1 MYRPKKNSGLENAMA
16 SNSPAGYSGTQ
27 ILLHWLIAALVLFQV
42 FFGDG
47 IEHAYHA
54 LLKGKEA
61 NPSDVLD
68 ANIHLYV
75 GFAVLALA
83 VLRVIMRWT
92 RGVPGAPAGQN
103 AIKLWIAGATQFI
116 LYAIIFVMPV
126 SGAMAWFLGYATVGE
141 LHSYGKWLII
151 AAVLVH
157 LAGAL
162 MQHYVAKTNVL
173 VRMMKPEARHV
184 S

>member
-1 MYRPKKNSGLENAMA
+1 MA

-27 ILLHWLIAALVLFQV
+27 ILLHWLIAALILFQV
-42 FFGDG
+42 SFGDG
-47 IEHAYHA
+47 MEHAYHA
-54 LLKGKEA
+54 VLKGKEA
-61 NPSDVLD
+61 NPSDVLE
-68 ANIHLYV
+68 ANIHVYV

-83 VLRVIMRWT
+83 VLRVIIRWT
-92 RGVPGAPAGQN
+92 RGVPGASAGQSG
-103 AIKLWIAGATQFI
+103 IKLWIAAATQFI
-116 LYAIIFVMPV
+116 LYAIIFAMPV
-126 SGAMAWFLGYATVGE
+126 TGAMAWFLGYATVGE
-141 LHSYGKWLII
+141 LHSYGEWLIY

-157 LAGAL
+157 LAGTL

>member
-1 MYRPKKNSGLENAMA
+1 MA

-47 IEHAYHA
+47 MEHAYHV

-61 NPSDVLD
+61 NPSDVLESD
-68 ANIHLYV
+68 IHVYV

-83 VLRVIMRWT
+83 VLRVIIRWT
-92 RGVPGAPAGQN
+92 RGVPGAPAGQSG
-103 AIKLWIAGATQFI
+103 IKLWIAAATQFI
-116 LYAIIFVMPV
+116 LYAIIFAMPV
-126 SGAMAWFLGYATVGE
+126 TGAMAWFLGYATVGE
-141 LHSYGKWLII
+141 LHSYGEWLIY

>member
-1 MYRPKKNSGLENAMA
+1 MA
-16 SNSPAGYSGTQ
+16 SKSPAGYSGTQ
-27 ILLHWLIAALVLFQV
+27 ILLHWSVAALVLFQV
-42 FFGDG
+42 FFGEG
-47 IEHAYHA
+47 MEHAYHS
-54 LLKGKEA
+54 LLRGKEA
-61 NPSDVLD
+61 NPSDMLE
-68 ANIHLYV
+68 ANIHVYA

-83 VLRVIMRWT
+83 VLRVIIRWT
-92 RGVPGAPAGQN
+92 RGVPGAPAGQSS
-103 AIKLWIAGATQFI
+103 IKLWIAAATQFI

-126 SGAMAWFLGYATVGE
+126 TGAMAWFLGYATVGE
-141 LHSYGKWLII
+141 LHSYGEWLIY

-173 VRMMKPEARHV
+173 VRMMKPEAGRA

>member
-1 MYRPKKNSGLENAMA
+1 MA

-47 IEHAYHA
+47 MEHAYHA

-61 NPSDVLD
+61 NPSDVQE
-68 ANIHLYV
+68 ANIHVYV
-75 GFAVLALA
+75 GFAGLALA
-83 VLRVIMRWT
+83 VLRVIIRWT
-92 RGVPGAPAGQN
+92 RGVPNAPTGQSG
-103 AIKLWIAGATQFI
+103 IKRWIAAATQYI
-116 LYAIIFVMPV
+116 LYAIICVMPV
-126 SGAMAWFLGYATVGE
+126 TGAMAWFLGYATVGE
-141 LHSYGKWLII
+141 LHSYGEWLIY

-173 VRMMKPEARHV
+173 VRMIKPEARHV

>member
-1 MYRPKKNSGLENAMA
+1 MENAMA

-27 ILLHWLIAALVLFQV
+27 ILLHWIIAALVLFQV
-42 FFGDG
+42 FFFGEGMHD
-47 IEHAYHA
+47 AYDA
-54 LLKGKEA
+54 LLRGKEVG
-61 NPSDVLD
+61 PGHMLD
-68 ANIHLYV
+68 ANIHVYV

-83 VLRVIMRWT
+83 VLRVIIRWT
-92 RGVPGAPAGQN
+92 RGVPGAPAGQSG
-103 AIKLWIAGATQFI
+103 IKLWIAAATQFI

-126 SGAMAWFLGYATVGE
+126 TGAMAWFLGYATVWE
-141 LHSYGKWLII
+141 LHSYGEWLII

>member
-1 MYRPKKNSGLENAMA
+1 MENAMA

-27 ILLHWLIAALVLFQV
+27 ILLHWIIAALVLFQV
-42 FFGDG
+42 FFGEGMYD
-47 IEHAYHA
+47 AYDA
-54 LLKGKEA
+54 LLRGKEVS
-61 NPSDVLD
+61 PGHMLD
-68 ANIHLYV
+68 ANIHVYV

-83 VLRVIMRWT
+83 VLRVIIRWT
-92 RGVPGAPAGQN
+92 RGVPGAPAGQSG
-103 AIKLWIAGATQFI
+103 IKLWIAAATQFI

-126 SGAMAWFLGYATVGE
+126 TGAMAWFLGYATVGE
-141 LHSYGKWLII
+141 LHSYGEWLII

>member
-1 MYRPKKNSGLENAMA
+1 MA

-47 IEHAYHA
+47 
-54 LLKGKEA
+54 KGKEA
-61 NPSDVLD
+61 NPSDVQE
-68 ANIHLYV
+68 ANIHVYV

-83 VLRVIMRWT
+83 VLRVIIRWT
-92 RGVPGAPAGQN
+92 RGVPDAPAGQSG
-103 AIKLWIAGATQFI
+103 IKLWIAGATQFI
-116 LYAIIFVMPV
+116 LYAIIFAMPV
-126 SGAMAWFLGYATVGE
+126 TGAMAWFLGYATVGE
-141 LHSYGKWLII
+141 LHTYGEWLIYG
-151 AAVLVH
+151 AVLVH

>member
-1 MYRPKKNSGLENAMA
+1 MA

-47 IEHAYHA
+47 MEHAYHV

-61 NPSDVLD
+61 NPSDVLE
-68 ANIHLYV
+68 ANIHVYV

-83 VLRVIMRWT
+83 VLRVIIRWT
-92 RGVPGAPAGQN
+92 RGVPGAPAGQSG
-103 AIKLWIAGATQFI
+103 IKLWIAAATQFI
-116 LYAIIFVMPV
+116 LYAIIFAMPV
-126 SGAMAWFLGYATVGE
+126 TGAMAWFLGYATVGE
-141 LHSYGKWLII
+141 LHSYGEWLIY

>member
-1 MYRPKKNSGLENAMA
+1 MA

-47 IEHAYHA
+47 MEHAYHA

-61 NPSDVLD
+61 NPSDVLE

-83 VLRVIMRWT
+83 VLRVIIRWT
-92 RGVPGAPAGQN
+92 RGVPGAPAGQSG
-103 AIKLWIAGATQFI
+103 IKLWIAAATQFI

-126 SGAMAWFLGYATVGE
+126 TGAMAWFLGYATSGRTSFVWRVADLCRRARSPCGRFDATLRREDERAGE
-141 LHSYGKWLII
+141 NDE
-151 AAVLVH
+151 
-157 LAGAL
+157 
-162 MQHYVAKTNVL
+162 T
-173 VRMMKPEARHV
+173 
-184 S
+184 

>member
-1 MYRPKKNSGLENAMA
+1 MA
-16 SNSPAGYSGTQ
+16 SNSPAGYSGAQ
-27 ILLHWLIAALVLFQV
+27 ILLHWIIAALVLFQV
-42 FFGDG
+42 FFFGEG
-47 IEHAYHA
+47 MGHAYHA

-61 NPSDVLD
+61 NPSDMLE
-68 ANIHLYV
+68 ANIHVYA

-83 VLRVIMRWT
+83 VLRVIIRWT
-92 RGVPGAPAGQN
+92 RGVPGAPAGQSG
-103 AIKLWIAGATQFI
+103 IKLWIAAATQFI

-126 SGAMAWFLGYATVGE
+126 TGAMAWFLGYATVGE
-141 LHSYGKWLII
+141 LHTYGEWLII

>member
-1 MYRPKKNSGLENAMA
+1 MA

-27 ILLHWLIAALVLFQV
+27 ILLHWLIAALILFQV
-42 FFGDG
+42 FYGDG
-47 IEHAYHA
+47 MEHAYHA

-61 NPSDVLD
+61 NPNDVLE
-68 ANIHLYV
+68 ANIHVYV

-83 VLRVIMRWT
+83 VLRVIIRWT
-92 RGVPGAPAGQN
+92 RGVPGAPAGQSG
-103 AIKLWIAGATQFI
+103 IKLWIAAATQFI
-116 LYAIIFVMPV
+116 LYAIIFAMPIT
-126 SGAMAWFLGYATVGE
+126 GAMAWFLGFATVGE
-141 LHSYGKWLII
+141 LHSYGEWLIY